1 MLSHHLP
8 PDHCNGK
15 HTRLLLTHD
24 RTWNDSSLQL
34 WPWLTG
40 KAVVWVGAG
49 STLSPAESTPRE
61 IRGTS
66 VSTCRGHNTVPQT
79 GGLNNRTLLEA
90 GSPRS
95 RCWKGWPLPVAC
107 GRRPS
112 PRALVPAPPVCIC
125 VLLPLL
131 AGPPVTPDQ
140 GPPQWPHCTFIASLK
155 NLSPNTVTF
164 GGPGG

>member
-95 RCWKGWPLPVAC
+95 RCWKGWPLPWHVDDGPLPVPSPPPPLC
-107 GRRPS
+107 VSVSYSLFSQGRRSHRIRAHRNDHIVPS
-112 PRALVPAPPVCIC
+112 S
-125 VLLPLL
+125 PL
-131 AGPPVTPDQ
+131 
-140 GPPQWPHCTFIASLK
+140 
-155 NLSPNTVTF
+155 
-164 GGPGG
+164 